1 MENNCLQSAS
11 LTETH
16 PYAYLTLLNN
26 LYSYYELDGK
36 KHVNKTSKL
45 QPKSFN
51 KIDVPDV
58 LYKDYLQQKENNK
71 KWYKNRAQS

>member
-1 MENNCLQSAS
+1 MENHCLQSVQ
-11 LTETH
+11 ETH

-36 KHVNKTSKL
+36 KYNNKTSKL
-45 QPKSFN
+45 QTKCFN

-58 LYKDYLQQKENNK
+58 LYKDYLQQK
-71 KWYKNRAQS
+71 